1 LPHEFPLIPILNL
14 RLTFAAKGIFTRTNE
29 FAMTKSMIGTA
40 EAVRLLVPETAGR
53 WRSLGRAVLLV
64 AGVFVGQMILYG
76 PSLLGQ
82 KVLLPLDVLALPQV
96 YLPQTPELQKT
107 LLHNFVLSD
116 LAYIGEPS
124 RRFLSGELRAGR
136 WPSWNPHQFA
146 GSPSLAPRFSPFTLL
161 STCFTSPVIIA
172 WVQMLVAEL
181 AGIGFYL
188 FGRRVLGIGFWSAAI
203 GGWCYPLTSFFIFWQ
218 GYGLSFGVCWL
229 PWLLLAV
236 DAVVQGGTRWAWPI
250 MALCTGLV
258 VVSGQTD
265 VAGQVLLTS
274 GLFALWRLVE
284 VHRQHLFSV
293 HGQQG
298 SRHTPRA
305 GRPANQFAV
314 FSAANGFWRTA
325 HGVCLLRSLR
335 TALLLAGGWGVG
347 FLLAAPHLLPML
359 EYTRTGARMERRSKG
374 EEERPPV
381 GLAALPQVVVPHFYG
396 STEAGFFPAFPASQG
411 NLLESSATGYAGLLA
426 TLLIAPLAFCSRRH
440 RSLNLFW
447 VLLAFV
453 ALSWQLNIPGM
464 VQLLRSPLLNMM
476 SHNRFVFAAA
486 FSILAMAA
494 VGLEVLACGQWTRRW
509 WFGIPVA
516 LLAVLLF
523 AAVFLAIVPPEP
535 IRSQLALAV
544 SRGQAVGQI
553 ASVDA
558 VREIQGNFLR
568 TYLVTVGLCVLG
580 LVGWLCVWRQPRV
593 PGWLLAVAGTLM
605 VAELL
610 WYGYGRAAQCDWSLY
625 YPEIPVLKQIAQAAE
640 VNHSRVIGAGRLVI
654 APADQA
660 RRAGL
665 TIIRAYRGESDPVL
679 ALVPGCLPAALAQT
693 QGLSDV
699 RGYDAVDPAR
709 YVNLLLK
716 AADPH
721 SPQISYALTQMM
733 IPALFDQPSGILRL
747 HPILDMLG
755 VRYLIFRGTPI
766 AGIQPDFAGDDYWV
780 MENRFALPRTF
791 VPQRVETL
799 ADEKKCLNQLADL
812 SFNPRQVAYIESELA
827 AALPA
832 ECRGTAEIIRETP
845 TEILVSATMET
856 AGMLVLADRWD
867 RGWDAYIEGKPTPI
881 RQVNYAVR
889 GVELPAGKAEIAFR
903 YEPASMTWGLWLGGL
918 ALVII
923 LVTCIPLLSGQK
935 NEWQ

>member
-1 LPHEFPLIPILNL
+1 MTYPADSVREALPDRPIKFWRKTLL
-14 RLTFAAKGIFTRTNE
+14 SSRRIAVVALGI
-29 FAMTKSMIGTA
+29 ALLQ
-40 EAVRLLVPETAGR
+40 AV
-53 WRSLGRAVLLV
+53 
-64 AGVFVGQMILYG
+64 LYG

-82 KVLLPLDVLALPQV
+82 KVLLPLDVLAQPGV
-96 YLPQTPELQKT
+96 YIPETPEIRNTVK
-107 LLHNFVLSD
+107 HNFVLSD
-116 LAYIGEPS
+116 LVYIGEPS
-124 RRFLSGELRAGR
+124 RRLLANELRAGR
-136 WPSWNPHQFA
+136 WSVWNPHQFA
-146 GSPSLAPRFSPFTLL
+146 GAPSLAPRFSPFNLL
-161 STCFTSPVIIA
+161 LTSFTSPVIIA
-172 WVQMLVAEL
+172 WVQLLIAEVA
-181 AGIGFYL
+181 AVGFYW
-188 FGRRVLGIGFWSAAI
+188 FCRRVLGTGFWPAVVTA
-203 GGWCYPLTSFFIFWQ
+203 WCYPLTGFFIFWQ
-218 GYGLSFGVCWL
+218 GYGLPMTVCWL

-236 DAVVQGGTRWAWPI
+236 DAVVRGGTRWAWPG

-293 HGQQG
+293 RGQQG
-298 SRHTPRA
+298 RRHTRRTV
-305 GRPANQFAV
+305 RPAVQFAV

-325 HGVCLLRSLR
+325 HGVCLVRSLR

-347 FLLAAPHLLPML
+347 FLLAAPHLMPML

-396 STEAGFFPAFPASQG
+396 STEVGFFSAFPAKQG

-426 TLLIAPLAFCSRRH
+426 TLLIAPFAFCSRRH

-453 ALSWQLNIPGM
+453 ALSWQLDIPGM

-494 VGLEVLACGQWTRRW
+494 VGLDVLACGQWNRRW
-509 WFGIPVA
+509 WFGVPVV

-553 ASVDA
+553 ASVEA
-558 VREIQGNFLR
+558 VREVQGNFLR
-568 TYLVTVGLCVLG
+568 TYLVTTGLCVLG
-580 LVGWLCVWRQPRV
+580 LVGWLLVWRKPRV

-610 WYGYGRAAQCDWSLY
+610 WYGYGRSAQCDWSLY
-625 YPEIPVLKQIAQAAE
+625 YPEIPVLKQVAQAAE
-640 VNHSRVIGAGRLVI
+640 VNRSRVIGAGRLVI
-654 APADQA
+654 APADLA

-665 TIIRAYRGESDPVL
+665 TIIRAYRGEGDPVL
-679 ALVPGCLPAALAQT
+679 ALVPGCLPATLAQT

-709 YVNLLLK
+709 FVNLLLK

-733 IPALFDQPSGILRL
+733 IPTLFDQPNGIFRL

-755 VRYLIFRGTPI
+755 VRYLIFRGVPV
-766 AGIQPDFAGDDYWV
+766 AGIQPDFAGEDYWV
-780 MENRFALPRTF
+780 LENRFALPRAF

-827 AALPA
+827 TALPA

-845 TEILVSATMET
+845 TEILISATMET

-867 RGWDAYIEGKPTPI
+867 RGWNAYIEGKPTPI

-889 GVELPAGKAEIAFR
+889 GVELPAGKSEILFR
-903 YEPASMTWGLWLGGL
+903 YEPASMTRGLWLGGL

-923 LVTCIPLLSGQK
+923 LVSTSRTYIRRRGPDCR
-935 NEWQ
+935 